1 MSTTPVEGANH
12 RGGRPRS
19 SSADRRILDAAVAIL
34 GERGFTGLTTSAV
47 IERSGVARGTVYRRY
62 PTRCALVLAAASAI
76 KGRDAYPLT
85 GDIARDLRTGAQ
97 SAAAIFALPR

>member
-34 GERGFTGLTTSAV
+34 G
-47 IERSGVARGTVYRRY
+47 
-62 PTRCALVLAAASAI
+62 
-76 KGRDAYPLT
+76 
-85 GDIARDLRTGAQ
+85 
-97 SAAAIFALPR
+97 